1 MKKNPQIQENVK
13 TSLKKLSN
21 LLYTTESNLWG
32 FPKLGITDF
41 DISDGEL
48 NMLLISVSFESYS
61 EHIFEEYTELI
72 TEIQTKLFE
81 LMQKVS
87 FDTQG
92 NLTNRVSSLGR
103 TLRWSGGCLISKVVF
118 THKND
123 EIEFELDFMFN

>member
-21 LLYTTESNLWG
+21 LLYATESNLWG

-41 DISDGEL
+41 EISDGEL

-61 EHIFEEYTELI
+61 DPVFEEFTELLL
-72 TEIQTKLFE
+72 EIQTKLFE
-81 LMQKVS
+81 LMKKVS

-92 NLTNRVSSLGR
+92 NLTNRVLLGR

>member
-21 LLYTTESNLWG
+21 LLYATESNLWG

-41 DISDGEL
+41 EISDGEL

-61 EHIFEEYTELI
+61 EHIFEEFTELLS
-72 TEIQTKLFE
+72 EIQTKLFE
-81 LMQKVS
+81 LMKKIS

-92 NLTNRVSSLGR
+92 NLTNRVSLGR
-103 TLRWSGGCLISKVVF
+103 TLRWSGGCLISKVVV

-123 EIEFELDFMFN
+123 EIEFELDFMFS